1 MSRNR
6 SVVRTP
12 RILLVVG
19 VAVAVLAGL
28 VGYRALLPSAPAA
41 LEVLEGGHRGAPDEA
56 DGVVPDGATVSVF
69 DDDTPA
75 VANLEP
81 ELLDAVRRAA
91 SVAADDGV
99 EFSVTSGWRS
109 ARFQQQLLD
118 DAVTEYGSE
127 AAAARWVATAETS
140 AHVSG
145 EAIDIGPVDAMSW
158 LSQHGVRYGLC
169 QVYGNEPW
177 HYELRQEAAEHGCP
191 PMFADP
197 TEDPRLQ

>member
-19 VAVAVLAGL
+19 VAVAILAGL

-41 LEVLEGGHRGAPDEA
+41 LEVLEGGHRGDPDEA
-56 DGVVPDGATVSVF
+56 DGVIPDGANVSVF
-69 DDDTPA
+69 DDDAPA

-81 ELLDAVRRAA
+81 DLLDAVRRAA
-91 SVAADDGV
+91 ADAERDGV
-99 EFSVTSGWRS
+99 AFQVTSGWRS
-109 ARFQQQLLD
+109 ARFQQQLVD
-118 DAVTEYGSE
+118 EAVAQYGSE
-127 AAAARWVATAETS
+127 DEAARWVATAETS

-158 LSQHGVRYGLC
+158 LSQHGGRYGLC

-177 HYELRQEAAEHGCP
+177 HYELRQEAAERGCP

>member
-56 DGVVPDGATVSVF
+56 DGVIPDGATVSVF

-91 SVAADDGV
+91 ADAERDGV
-99 EFSVTSGWRS
+99 AFQVTSGWRS
-109 ARFQQQLLD
+109 ARFQQQLVD
-118 DAVTEYGSE
+118 EAVAQYGSE
-127 AAAARWVATAETS
+127 AEAARWVATAETS

-158 LSQHGVRYGLC
+158 LSQHGGRYGLC

-177 HYELRQEAAEHGCP
+177 HYELRQEAAERGCP